1 MRLEHPEG
9 CGRSLKIRTIIG
21 KSLVY
26 AFVLS
31 GIAASAQAADLEEN
45 RPSDRL
51 SEALT
56 WNGVTVYGTIDVGYV
71 YQTHGA
77 PLSGALPT
85 GLEYRA
91 FSAKNLRGPISSV
104 AENGSEQSS
113 VGLKIEEAIGGNWV
127 ALGKLDT
134 GFNPLSGELA
144 DSCASLGRN
153 NGRNQLT
160 STSNSDGNR
169 CGQALNGLAFGGV
182 SHTDFG
188 TLTVGRQDSLDLS
201 LMSAFDPMAL
211 APAFSLI
218 ASGGA
223 GPGTGDSETARWDN
237 SVKYVLQYGP
247 LHATAMYA
255 DGGPD
260 TALVNSAYAFNLGAA
275 YSGLSIDVDF
285 TRDRGA
291 ISSASYNGD
300 NNGLPCPGAG
310 CPSNYLSGTITDDEA
325 LTVGGKY
332 SFELGGRFKDES
344 PSTKL
349 TIFTGYQYS
358 DRANPVAADQ
368 APAGTTTIG
377 GYILAK
383 VDNQPYEPGSHRIQ
397 QTEWAG
403 ATYSVGPWAFSIAYY
418 HLSQNAF
425 LTTGSGGATCAMQ
438 TSNNVATGAIGN
450 KTGSNCPGDYNQGSV
465 LIEYTFSKHFDVY
478 GGVSYSEASGG
489 VASGY
494 INDNTALFLTGVRLR
509 F

>member
-1 MRLEHPEG
+1 MLVQFALLADDWRIYEQSLSFG
-9 CGRSLKIRTIIG
+9 IRNCGHCQPCG
-21 KSLVY
+21 
-26 AFVLS
+26 
-31 GIAASAQAADLEEN
+31 GGDLE
-45 RPSDRL
+45 D
-51 SEALT
+51 LT
-56 WNGVTVYGTIDVGYV
+56 WNGVTFYGVIDVGYV

-77 PLSGALPT
+77 PLSGALPS

-91 FSAKNLRGPISSV
+91 FSAKNLRGPISSL

-113 VGLKIEEAIGGNWV
+113 VGLKIDEAIGGGWV

-134 GFNPLSGELA
+134 GFNPLSGEIA
-144 DSCASLGRN
+144 NSCASLGRN

-169 CGQALNGLAFGGV
+169 CGQALDGLAFGGL
-182 SHTDFG
+182 SNPAYG
-188 TLTVGRQDSLDLS
+188 TLTAGRQDSLDLS
-201 LMSAFDPMAL
+201 LMSNFDPMAL

-223 GPGTGDSETARWDN
+223 GPGTGDTETARWDN
-237 SVKYVLQYGP
+237 SVKYVFQYGG
-247 LHATAMYA
+247 LHATAMYS

-260 TALVNSAYAFNLGAA
+260 TALVNSAYAFNLGGS
-275 YSGLSIDVDF
+275 YGGLSLDVNF

-291 ISSASYNGD
+291 ISSASFNGD
-300 NNGLPCPGAG
+300 NSGLPCPGAG
-310 CPSNYLSGTITDDEA
+310 CPSNLLSGTITDDN
-325 LTVGGKY
+325 TWTIGGKY
-332 SFELGGRFKDES
+332 SFDGGIKDEVAGS
-344 PSTKL
+344 KL
-349 TIFTGYQYS
+349 TLFTGYQHS
-358 DRANPVAADQ
+358 DRANPAAADQ

-383 VDNQPYEPGSHRIQ
+383 VDNQPYEPGSHRFQ
-397 QTEWAG
+397 QTAWAG
-403 ATYSVGPWAFSIAYY
+403 ATYGIGRWAFSVAYY
-418 HLSQNAF
+418 RLSQNAF

-438 TSNNVATGAIGN
+438 TSNDIATGAIGN
-450 KTGSNCPGDYNQGSV
+450 KTGSNCPGDYNQGSI
-465 LIEYTFSKHFDVY
+465 LIEYTFSKHLDVY

>member
-1 MRLEHPEG
+1 M
-9 CGRSLKIRTIIG
+9 ID
-21 KSLVY
+21 
-26 AFVLS
+26 AFMSRALALAFAIM
-31 GIAASAQAADLEEN
+31 GIANPSAAGDLE
-45 RPSDRL
+45 D
-51 SEALT
+51 LT
-56 WNGVTVYGTIDVGYV
+56 WNGVTFYGVIDVGYV

-91 FSAKNLRGPISSV
+91 FSAKNLRGPISSL

-113 VGLKIEEAIGGNWV
+113 VGLKIDEAIGGGWV
-127 ALGKLDT
+127 ALGKLET
-134 GFNPLSGELA
+134 GFNPLSGEIA

-169 CGQALNGLAFGGV
+169 CGQALNGLAFGGL
-182 SHTDFG
+182 SNPAYG
-188 TLTVGRQDSLDLS
+188 TLTAGRQDSLDLS
-201 LMSAFDPMAL
+201 LMANFDPMAL

-223 GPGTGDSETARWDN
+223 GPGTGDTETARWDN
-237 SVKYVLQYGP
+237 SVKYVVQYGG

-260 TALVNSAYAFNLGAA
+260 TALVNSAYAFNLGG
-275 YSGLSIDVDF
+275 SCGGLSLDVNF

-291 ISSASYNGD
+291 ISSASFNGD
-300 NNGLPCPGAG
+300 NSGLPCPGAG
-310 CPSNYLSGTITDDEA
+310 CPSNFLSGTITDDKA
-325 LTVGGKY
+325 WTIGGKY
-332 SFELGGRFKDES
+332 SFELDGGLKDEVAGS
-344 PSTKL
+344 RL
-349 TIFTGYQYS
+349 TLFTGYQYS
-358 DRANPVAADQ
+358 DRANPAAADQ

-397 QTEWAG
+397 QTAWAG
-403 ATYSVGPWAFSIAYY
+403 ATYAVAPWAFSVAYY

-438 TSNNVATGAIGN
+438 TSNNIATAAIGN
-450 KTGSNCPGDYNQGSV
+450 KTGSNCPGDYHQGSILV
-465 LIEYTFSKHFDVY
+465 EYTFSKHLDLY
-478 GGVSYSEASGG
+478 GGVSYSEATGG

-494 INDNTALFLTGVRLR
+494 INDNTALFMTGVRLK